1 MTMRIPIDAATFDP
15 WKVQALTHQLS
26 DHPMLQLDALLPF
39 AQRHEK
45 RGLVR
50 SHSDK
55 AKAGSSFHH
64 APDEHPNPW
73 GAVRTLEDVD
83 NAHAW
88 VSLLNIQA
96 DPEYRRLVDDILD
109 ELRPVI
115 QVRDP
120 GLCYRAGW
128 IFIASPG
135 AVTPFHMDQEH
146 NFIMQIRGNKRL
158 YVWDPLDRSIVSERG
173 QELFHAKYS
182 RELVTWREEF
192 LAKAKRFDLE
202 PGLGGYMPST
212 APHLVENGAGASITV
227 SFTYQT
233 DATRRRATVY
243 RGNYRLRSLGMTP
256 TPVGVSPVRDSVT
269 SVAMRGLASVR
280 RLALRARGL
289 PLPPDT
295 STRYAEPGS

>member
-1 MTMRIPIDAATFDP
+1 MRIPIDSASFDP

-39 AQRHEK
+39 AKRHEK

-50 SHSDK
+50 SHSDA
-55 AKAGSSFHH
+55 AKAGSSFHY
-64 APDEHPNPW
+64 APQEHPNPW
-73 GAVRTLEDVD
+73 DAVRTLEDVD

-96 DPEYRRLVDDILD
+96 DPEYRKLVDDILD

-115 QVRDP
+115 ESRDP

-135 AVTPFHMDQEH
+135 AITPFHIDQEH
-146 NFIMQIRGNKRL
+146 NFIMQIRGSKRL
-158 YVWDPLDRSIVSERG
+158 YVWDPFDRTVVSERG
-173 QELFHAKYS
+173 QELFHMKYS
-182 RELVTWREEF
+182 RELVTWRDEF
-192 LAKAKRFDLE
+192 LEKAIRFDLE
-202 PGLGGYMPST
+202 PGMGGYMPST
-212 APHLVENGAGASITV
+212 APHMVENGPGASITV

-233 DATRRRATVY
+233 DSTRRRATAY
-243 RGNYRLRSLGMTP
+243 KSNYRLRTLGLSP
-256 TPVGVSPVRDSVT
+256 TPVGVSPVRDR
-269 SVAMRGLASVR
+269 VASAIMSGMAGAR
-280 RLALRARGL
+280 RAVLRARGR

-295 STRYAEPGS
+295 RARYAEA

>member
-1 MTMRIPIDAATFDP
+1 MTMRIPIDTETFDP
-15 WKVQALTHQLS
+15 WKIQALTHQLS
-26 DHPMLQLDALLPF
+26 DHPLLQLDALLPF

-45 RGLVR
+45 LGLVR
-50 SHSDK
+50 SHSDQ
-55 AKAGSSFHH
+55 ATAGSSFHH
-64 APDEHPNPW
+64 APEEHPNPW
-73 GAVRTLEDVD
+73 SAVRTLEDVD

-96 DPEYRRLVDDILD
+96 DPEYRALVDDILD

-115 QVRDP
+115 EARDP
-120 GLCYRAGW
+120 GLCCRAGW
-128 IFIASPG
+128 IFISSPG

-173 QELFHAKYS
+173 QEVFHAKYS

-192 LAKAKRFDLE
+192 LAKATKFDLE

-212 APHLVENGAGASITV
+212 GPHLVENGAHASITV

-243 RGNYRLRSLGMTP
+243 RGNYRLRSLGLSP
-256 TPVGVSPVRDSVT
+256 TPVGVSPLRDRATGAV
-269 SVAMRGLASVR
+269 MRGLASVR
-280 RLALRARGL
+280 HLTLRARGL
-289 PLPPDT
+289 PTPPDT
-295 STRYAEPGS
+295 SARYAQASS

>member
-1 MTMRIPIDAATFDP
+1 
-15 WKVQALTHQLS
+15 
-26 DHPMLQLDALLPF
+26 MLQLDRLLPF

-50 SHSDK
+50 SHSDQ

-96 DPEYRRLVDDILD
+96 DPEYRALVDDILD
-109 ELRPVI
+109 DLRPV
-115 QVRDP
+115 VDARDP
-120 GLCYRAGW
+120 GMCYRAGW

-158 YVWDPLDRSIVSERG
+158 YVWDPHDRSIVSERG

-182 RELVTWREEF
+182 RELVTWQEEF
-192 LAKAKRFDLE
+192 LAKAKKIDLG
-202 PGLGGYMPST
+202 PGVGGYMPQT
-212 APHLVENGAGASITV
+212 APHLVENGPGASITV

-233 DATRRRATVY
+233 NSTRNRSAAYRA
-243 RGNYRLRSLGMTP
+243 NHRLRNLGLEP
-256 TPVGVSPVRDSVT
+256 TPVGASALRDRVAGM
-269 SVAMRGLASVR
+269 AMRSLASVR
-280 RLALRARGL
+280 HSLLRARGL
-289 PLPPDT
+289 PTPPDT
-295 STRYAEPGS
+295 GALYAEAGN

>member
-1 MTMRIPIDAATFDP
+1 
-15 WKVQALTHQLS
+15 
-26 DHPMLQLDALLPF
+26 MLQLDALLPF

-50 SHSDK
+50 SHSDN

-64 APDEHPNPW
+64 APEEHPNPW
-73 GAVRTLEDVD
+73 GAVRTLEDVE

-96 DPEYRRLVDDILD
+96 DPEYRALVDDILD
-109 ELRPVI
+109 ELRPV
-115 QVRDP
+115 VEARDP

-135 AVTPFHMDQEH
+135 AITPFHMDQEH
-146 NFIMQIRGNKRL
+146 NFILQIRGNKRL

-192 LAKAKRFDLE
+192 QAKATRFDLV
-202 PGLGGYMPST
+202 PGTGGYMPST
-212 APHLVENGAGASITV
+212 APHMVENGAGASITV

-233 DATRRRATVY
+233 NATRKRATVY
-243 RGNYRLRSLGMTP
+243 RGNYRMRSLGFSP
-256 TPVGVSPVRDSVT
+256 TPVGVSPLRDSIANVMMT
-269 SVAMRGLASVR
+269 GLASAR
-280 RLALRARGL
+280 HLALRMRGL

-295 STRYAEPGS
+295 SARYAEARN

>member
-1 MTMRIPIDAATFDP
+1 
-15 WKVQALTHQLS
+15 
-26 DHPMLQLDALLPF
+26 MLQLDRLLPF

-50 SHSDK
+50 SHSDQ
-55 AKAGSSFHH
+55 AKAGSSFHD

-73 GAVRTLEDVD
+73 DATRTLEDIE

-96 DPEYRRLVDDILD
+96 DPEYRKLIDEILD
-109 ELRPVI
+109 ELRPV
-115 QVRDP
+115 VTARDP
-120 GLCYRAGW
+120 GMCYRAGW
-128 IFIASPG
+128 IFISSPG

-158 YVWDPLDRSIVSERG
+158 YVWDPFDRSIVSERG

-192 LAKAKRFDLE
+192 LAKAIKFDLA
-202 PGLGGYMPST
+202 PGLGGYMPQT

-233 DATRRRATVY
+233 DATCKRARVY
-243 RGNYRLRSLGMTP
+243 RGNHRIRSLGLTP
-256 TPVGVSPVRDSVT
+256 TPVGVSPLRDSVT
-269 SVAMRGLASVR
+269 SAVMRGLAGAR
-280 RLALRARGL
+280 RMTLRARGL
-289 PLPPDT
+289 PTPPDT
-295 STRYAEPGS
+295 SARYAEASS